1 MSPFGSDESY
11 LKCDWLLCL
20 ENANFAGP
28 RAGGSNRIM
37 KTISGGERHSAPGKE
52 SAPAQD
58 MTYFDGGGGRRGS
71 GEGVGEGA

>member
-1 MSPFGSDESY
+1 MSLFGSDESS

-20 ENANFAGP
+20 ENANFARP

-52 SAPAQD
+52 YTPAQD
-58 MTYFDGGGGRRGS
+58 MTYFDGGGGRCGS
-71 GEGVGEGA
+71 GGGVGEGA